1 MKTGTIKKLLF
12 CASLTLF
19 FCAPLAAQEN
29 EPTSKYT
36 LSDCLHIAM
45 SKSSD
50 ILTAKEEI
58 KRAKGVVFE
67 KWSSILSVNAEA
79 RYTYMGLT
87 PDTLSNSSLYL
98 GPSAPLSEPEDKYD
112 FGINASLT
120 VFSGGKIMWGL
131 NIVHLQLEVA
141 EEQYR
146 IAINDAVYDTKVA
159 FYSILL
165 AKEEVE
171 MRSEELELLTKNLE
185 KTKKKYK
192 NGLVPKYDVMR
203 IEVETINARTSLIKA
218 KNDLTV
224 AYEDLKK
231 LLDIDL
237 GKPIGIEGELK
248 HNERDID
255 LKGFLII
262 AESESP
268 KLNIAELTERIA
280 DRNVNVAIGD
290 FFPTIKAFA
299 NYDHSAT
306 GWDSVSFNEKDWEFT
321 AGVMVE
327 IPITDIVLSL
337 AKKKQTNAEYEKAK
351 LELLDTAKNVEYS
364 IRSAYYDLIESKEI
378 IKLQGYNIGLA
389 EENLKTAEIRYENG
403 VGTLLELLD
412 AHLAVTEAKLNYIS
426 ALFNYEKSLSQ
437 IEKILGKEGMH
448 N

>member
-12 CASLTLF
+12 CASLILF
-19 FCAPLAAQEN
+19 LHAPLAAQEN

-36 LSDCLHIAM
+36 LNECIHIAM

-50 ILTAKEEI
+50 ILIAKEKI
-58 KRAKGVVFE
+58 KQAKGVVFE

-87 PDTLSNSSLYL
+87 PDALSNASLYL
-98 GPSAPLSEPEDKYD
+98 GTSAPSSEPEDQYN

-120 VFSGGKIMWGL
+120 LFSGGKIMWGL

-146 IAINDAVYDTKVA
+146 IAVNDAVYDTKVA

-165 AKEEVE
+165 AKEEME
-171 MRSEELELLTKNLE
+171 MRSEELELLTRNLE
-185 KTKKKYK
+185 KTKDKYK
-192 NGLVPKYDVMR
+192 NGLVPRYDVMR
-203 IEVETINARTSLIKA
+203 IEVEAINVRTSLIEA

-224 AYEDLKK
+224 AYEDLKI

-237 GKPIGIEGELK
+237 GKPIEIEGELK
-248 HNERDID
+248 YDERDIN
-255 LKGFLII
+255 LNGLLLA

-268 KLNIAELTERIA
+268 QLNIAELTERIA
-280 DRNVNVAIGD
+280 DKNVNVAIGD
-290 FFPTIKAFA
+290 FFPLVRAFA
-299 NYDHSAT
+299 NYDHSAK
-306 GWDSVSFNEKDWEFT
+306 GWDNIRFNEKDWEFT

-327 IPITDIVLSL
+327 IPITDLVLSL
-337 AKKKQTNAEYEKAK
+337 AKKKQANAEYEKAK
-351 LELLDTAKNVEYS
+351 LELLDTAKDVEYS

-378 IKLQGYNIGLA
+378 IKLQGYNIKLA

-403 VGTLLELLD
+403 VGALLELLD
-412 AHLAVTEAKLNYIS
+412 AHLAVTEANLNYIG

-437 IEKILGKEGMH
+437 IEKILGKEGKH